1 MPNDEARLAFPKILS
16 YYMDRDHIDQTA
28 IAERLHVSKQIVSDW
43 VRGKKF
49 PRVNN
54 MQMLAEMFGVL
65 LSDMYTYDKMPSSG
79 SASDMCENSA
89 FSVLSAE
96 ELFLLSAWRAADDR
110 AREDALNILLA
121 YPRKK
126 EGLLAE

>member
-28 IAERLHVSKQIVSDW
+28 IAEHLHVSKQIVSDW
-43 VRGKKF
+43 VHGKKF

-96 ELFLLSAWRAADDR
+96 ELHLLSAWRGAEESAQEIALETLLNHQKKAADIT
-110 AREDALNILLA
+110 A
-121 YPRKK
+121 
-126 EGLLAE
+126 G